1 MSALQRRHDILFFC
15 EGSFSMEEMPE
26 WLKTAEVYD
35 PPSDRDRF
43 IDKSI
48 LSFIGLIS
56 KIKQQ
61 SGHEEDRLWVS
72 PVFKLAF
79 TILYIILVSSSRQ
92 FTFVY
97 IMLTYIVL
105 VLAGLPAADIRKCL
119 RGALI
124 ATAFAYIILLPSALH
139 GNRYSIT
146 MIPAK
151 VFASI
156 TAVNVLSYSTRWDH
170 LIASLKR
177 FHFPDMFIFVFD
189 ITIKYIVMLGEFA
202 LQMLYALKLRSVGHN
217 KSKYGSIGGVGGT
230 LFIKSRAM
238 SEEMYNAMEC
248 RGFTGE
254 YHITDKFRFTVY
266 DGAFCLL
273 NAGFIWMFVYFQHAV

>member
-1 MSALQRRHDILFFC
+1 MLYPFFAK
-15 EGSFSMEEMPE
+15 EFFFMEAMPE
-26 WLKTAEVYD
+26 WLTAAEVYD
-35 PPSDRDRF
+35 PPTDKDRF

-61 SGHEEDRLWVS
+61 SGREHDRLWVS

-79 TILYIILVSSSRQ
+79 TILYIVLVSSTRE

-105 VLAGLPAADIRKCL
+105 VLAALPAPDIRKCL

-124 ATAFAYIILLPSALH
+124 ATVFTYIILLPSALH
-139 GNRYSIT
+139 GNSYSIT
-146 MIPAK
+146 MIPVK

-156 TAVNVLSYSTRWDH
+156 TAVNILSYSTRWDH
-170 LIASLKR
+170 IIASLKR

-230 LFIKSRAM
+230 LFLKSRAM
-238 SEEMYNAMEC
+238 SEEMYSAMEC

-254 YHITDKFRFTVY
+254 YHVTDKFKFSVY
-266 DGAFCLL
+266 DGVYCAL
-273 NAGFIWMFVYFQHAV
+273 NAGFIWMFVYFQNLA

>member
-1 MSALQRRHDILFFC
+1 MP
-15 EGSFSMEEMPE
+15 EMPE
-26 WLKTAEVYD
+26 WLTKPENYD
-35 PPSDRDRF
+35 PPKDKDRF

-61 SGHEEDRLWVS
+61 SGNDRDLLWVS

-79 TILYIILVSSSRQ
+79 TILYIVLVSSSRN

-105 VLAGLPAADIRKCL
+105 VLSALPAQDIRKVL
-119 RGALI
+119 RGAFI
-124 ATAFAYIILLPSALH
+124 ATVFTYLILIPSALQ

-156 TAVNVLSYSTRWDH
+156 MAVNILSYSTRWDH
-170 LIASLKR
+170 IIASLKR

-202 LQMLYALKLRSVGHN
+202 LQMLYALKLRSIGKN
-217 KSKYGSIGGVGGT
+217 KSKYGSIAGVGGT
-230 LFIKSRAM
+230 LFLKSRAM

-248 RGFTGE
+248 RGFDGE
-254 YHITDKFRFTVY
+254 YHVTDKFKFTVY
-266 DGAFCLL
+266 DGAYCLL
-273 NAGFIWMFVYFQHAV
+273 NAGMIWMFIYFQNFA